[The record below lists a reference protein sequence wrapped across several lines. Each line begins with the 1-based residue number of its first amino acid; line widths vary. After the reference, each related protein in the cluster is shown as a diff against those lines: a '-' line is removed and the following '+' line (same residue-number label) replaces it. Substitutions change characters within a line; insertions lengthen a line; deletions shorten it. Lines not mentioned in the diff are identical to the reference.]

1 MSNELKFPAGGRDG
15 RDAELGDLLRPLYEA
30 PAEPAYWD
38 GLHARILRGVA
49 ERAADAPAEWW
60 MVLSRWS
67 RAGAAAALMAAAAA
81 GALWLQH
88 RATETRLAYE
98 AGLAEPPIYSMELAP
113 DDLGP
118 PPGPPT
124 P

>member
-15 RDAELGDLLRPLYEA
+15 RDVELGDLLRPLYEA

-49 ERAADAPAEWW
+49 ERSVEAQVEWW

-67 RAGAAAALMAAAAA
+67 RLGAAAAVMAAAAA

-88 RATETRLAYE
+88 HATETRMAYE
-98 AGLAEPPIYSMELAP
+98 AGLSEPPIYSMELAP

-118 PPGPPT
+118 PAAPRAP
-124 P
+124 

>member
-30 PAEPAYWD
+30 PAEPAYWE
-38 GLHARILRGVA
+38 GLHARIVRGVA
-49 ERAADAPAEWW
+49 ERAVDAPAEWW
-60 MVLSRWS
+60 LVLSRWS

-81 GALWLQH
+81 GALWMQH
-88 RATETRLAYE
+88 RATEARLAYE

-118 PPGPPT
+118 PPEPRT